1 MDENLIN
8 EMYAEV
14 KRLLKKRRLFEALK
28 EMEIFAQGCEGVW
41 LEKAQELSIQYGLL
55 LNFFEQGSN
64 DPQRRELFMSF
75 IQQSYQINEEI
86 RLTRLT
92 QKASSWFFRE
102 RKQQLPSKEL
112 NCETMVKE
120 LTHFE
125 TSRKKAAETNQLLN
139 KLKAQQHEDVLGL
152 WFNKLC
158 FSDFWTT
165 EETLEYS
172 SLLTNQNIASE
183 DKALFITAV
192 TLNLMH
198 YFDAKKMQW
207 LIGALKLGSSTPR
220 ARALVGLFIILPIH
234 VEEMKIYPK
243 LQEQL
248 EEMSNQEGMPLLL
261 YITYEQVIN
270 TCETSYIQKFIRREI
285 MPEIWQQTKD
295 SNWLFKEEDNLTD
308 EPDWIEEEKVQKMIN
323 DFQSLLEEGEDVFYD
338 SAVTLKTNTFFKTL
352 HNWFMPFFME
362 HSLLLGLFEKGK
374 GKFLSQK
381 LVTLCDTDRYSIM
394 MTMKE
399 LMSKRN
405 VKLEELFPGSED
417 LPELFESEK
426 FAGYSEEQK
435 NSFREKLDMR
445 FYLQDLYRFFTLH
458 PHHTEFKSPFKT
470 LRDIE
475 KPLCLTE
482 GYEPFKKILMD
493 VDLILNEGSKYFKRE
508 YWKRA
513 GGIYTFVIQQSQ
525 SWPEGKLTPKNIVNF
540 LEMKAFCTQEQ
551 GNYALA
557 IEDYKK
563 AIEGEIDLHLSTR
576 WAYKQLAGCYRQT
589 KKYDLAME
597 CYLKVDVECKQYA
610 TMMNVATCLLEL
622 SEWEKASNLFFK
634 ASLAKEGAASPLRGI
649 AWTSFLLGKA
659 DRSIEYGERL
669 MTLREAEKED
679 FLNLGHALVAAQRI
693 PDAMAAYRKALT
705 QYKNF
710 GFFKKDFLR
719 DRKFLV
725 QQLPTETVYFLLDSL
740 LQKRV

>member
-8 EMYAEV
+8 EMYSEV
-14 KRLLKKRRLFEALK
+14 KRLLKKRGLFEALK
-28 EMEIFAQGCEGVW
+28 EMETFAEGCEGGW
-41 LEKAQELSIQYGLL
+41 LEKVQELSIQYGLL

-64 DPQRRELFMSF
+64 DPKRKDLFISF
-75 IQQSYQINEEI
+75 IQQSYRLNEEI
-86 RLTRLT
+86 RLARLT
-92 QKASSWFFRE
+92 QKANSWFFRE
-102 RKQQLPSKEL
+102 RKQQIPNKEL
-112 NCETMVKE
+112 SCETMVKS
-120 LTHFE
+120 LTRFE
-125 TSRKKAAETNQLLN
+125 TLRKETTEANQLLS
-139 KLKAQQHEDVLGL
+139 KVEAQQHEDVLGL

-165 EETLEYS
+165 EEALEYS
-172 SLLTNQNIASE
+172 SLLTNQNVASE
-183 DKALFITAV
+183 DKGLFIAAV

-198 YFDAKKMQW
+198 YFDARKMEW
-207 LIGALKLGSSTPR
+207 LIGALKLGSSIPR

-234 VEEMKIYPK
+234 VDEMKIHSK

-248 EEMSNQEGMPLLL
+248 EEMTNEKGMPLLL
-261 YITYEQVIN
+261 HATYEQFIN
-270 TCETSYIQKFIRREI
+270 TCETSYIQRYIRREI
-285 MPEIWQQTKD
+285 MPEIWQQGRD
-295 SNWLFKEEDNLTD
+295 ANWLFKEEDSLTD
-308 EPDWIEEEKVQKMIN
+308 EPEWMENEKMQKMIN
-323 DFQSLLEEGEDVFYD
+323 DFQSLLGEGEDVFYD
-338 SAVTLKTNTFFKTL
+338 SAITLKTNTFFETL
-352 HNWFMPFFME
+352 HNWFIPFYME
-362 HSLLLGLFEKGK
+362 HSMLLSLFEKGK
-374 GKFLSQK
+374 GEFLSQK

-394 MTMKE
+394 LTMKE
-399 LMSKRN
+399 IITKRN
-405 VKLEELFPGSED
+405 VKPEDMFPGSED
-417 LPELFESEK
+417 LPELFESEE
-426 FAGYSEEQK
+426 FARYSEDQK
-435 NSFREKLDMR
+435 NYFREKLAMR

-458 PHHTEFKSPFKT
+458 PHHSELKSPLKT

-493 VDLILNEGSKYFKRE
+493 VDLILNEGCKFFKRK

-513 GGIYTFVIQQSQ
+513 GGIYTFVMQQ
-525 SWPEGKLTPKNIVNF
+525 SWPEGKLTQKNLLNF
-540 LEMKAFCTQEQ
+540 LEMKAFCTQKQ

-563 AIEGEIDLHLSTR
+563 VLEGEMDLHLSTT
-576 WAYKQLAGCYRQT
+576 WAYKQLAACYRQT

-597 CYLKVDVECKQYA
+597 CYLKVDPECQQYA

-622 SEWEKASNLFFK
+622 NEWEKASNLFFK

-649 AWTSFLLGKA
+649 AWTSFLLGKP

-693 PDAMAAYRKALT
+693 PDALAAYRKALT
-705 QYKNF
+705 QYSNF
-710 GFFKKDFLR
+710 GFFKKDFLH

-725 QQLPTETVYFLLDSL
+725 QQLPAETVYFLLDCL
-740 LQKRV
+740 LKKRV